1 MDVSRMIAD
10 VGGIVKV
17 NGSKI
22 ATPFAPPSPGRTPM
36 MVPSTI
42 PITAMT
48 RLKGVIAIWNPRSR
62 CSSPPMRAS
71 VPESRFERALW
82 QGDQEPDLED
92 EERGERNR
100 DRHQH
105 RRDPSVPADHPHV
118 GGQVYGAADV
128 EPENVRQ

>member
-1 MDVSRMIAD
+1 MDVRRMIAD

-22 ATPFAPPSPGRTPM
+22 ATPFAPPSPGSTPM

-48 RLKGVIAIWNPRSR
+48 KLKGVTAIWNPRDR
-62 CSSPPMRAS
+62 FSSPPMRAS
-71 VPESRFERALW
+71 VPEPSLERALW
-82 QGDQEPDLED
+82 QGDQKPDLED
-92 EERGERNR
+92 EERRQRDRERN
-100 DRHQH
+100 QY

-118 GGQVYGAADV
+118 SSHVHRATDIQAEEV
-128 EPENVRQ
+128 